1 MAAMVVPA
9 IANDSARRLPCPSSG
24 SVDDN
29 ARGVMEKVR
38 ASSVRLRRRRE
49 RSGGS
54 YFADAHGNGNG
65 GRP

>member
-9 IANDSARRLPCPSSG
+9 IANDSARRLSCPGSG

-38 ASSVRLRRRRE
+38 ASSVRLRRRE

-54 YFADAHGNGNG
+54 YFADAHGNGTG